1 MQILFFILYFRPFG
15 GLIRDMKMRYSWYL
29 SDITDGFNLQCL
41 ASILFLYF
49 ACVTPIVTF
58 GGLLGQATDGYMVRT
73 FIMSCIIDCN
83 LFTNSQVPPE

>member
-1 MQILFFILYFRPFG
+1 
-15 GLIRDMKMRYSWYL
+15 MKMRYSWYL

-58 GGLLGQATDGYMVRT
+58 GGLLGQATDGYMVR
-73 FIMSCIIDCN
+73 ILSLPVIIDRA
-83 LFTNSQVPPE
+83 L